1 MTAQIALIIMGIIIC
16 LVIQFIKSKYKHLI
30 KKGIKAEGT
39 LINYDLVK
47 IKNNNVK
54 IPVIKFTAND
64 NQTYTLQSADSFFSS
79 YASLGTKVNVFYNP
93 TDPKEFMIQGKKFK
107 TLSVTILIGGI
118 IFILSGIILLLNQFD
133 IVHLFKK

>member
-1 MTAQIALIIMGIIIC
+1 MGIIIC